1 MSDAHSILSG
11 PTPAAFLKECYRE
24 NPGQRLVV
32 MDVGANNGQSS
43 LELATACS
51 KGFKQRGKVDSLVPN
66 LQLILFEPN
75 PVLQPQL
82 YDMQLQASLLVP
94 PWNVTLITSA
104 VWTVENE
111 VKKFY
116 ISNASIVSSM
126 QRANADRFAT
136 KSNVG
141 VAQELAVTTIDL
153 ARFLRRNLQVGDVVF
168 MKLDIECIEWIV
180 VPHLL
185 AKYALCPVQFLRVE
199 WHFRSPCPGLD
210 GALFNN
216 FESRLK
222 DECTLAS
229 DAPTSRF
236 HRFYDAEVDSK
247 LSFNAYMHA
256 FVKHHAHDSAHN
268 SSSPRTRSIMPIS
281 NEIPQT
287 PSSHNEHSDAHRK

>member
-1 MSDAHSILSG
+1 M
-11 PTPAAFLKECYRE
+11 T
-24 NPGQRLVV
+24 
-32 MDVGANNGQSS
+32 
-43 LELATACS
+43 CS
-51 KGFKQRGKVDSLVPN
+51 C
-66 LQLILFEPN
+66 I
-75 PVLQPQL
+75 
-82 YDMQLQASLLVP
+82 SLLVP